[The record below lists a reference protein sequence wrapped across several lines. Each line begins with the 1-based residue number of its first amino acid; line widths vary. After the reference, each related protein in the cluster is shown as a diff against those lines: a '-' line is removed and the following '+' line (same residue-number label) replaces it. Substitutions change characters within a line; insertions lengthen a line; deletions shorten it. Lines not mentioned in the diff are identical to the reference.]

1 MMPSKILIHSL
12 RIGEKRERK
21 RERGGGGGGG
31 GVGKGLLHSNSNT
44 LESVVHLYLIGQ
56 THTTHTHSPEC
67 GIIM

>member
-31 GVGKGLLHSNSNT
+31 GGGGLGRGYYTQIL
-44 LESVVHLYLIGQ
+44 
-56 THTTHTHSPEC
+56 TH
-67 GIIM
+67 